1 MSDSLECS
9 DNMTDYIESLQTLA
23 EHFARLKGIGKKSAM
38 RMAFAVLELSEDN
51 ARDFAD
57 AIIDARTKIH
67 KCPICGNLTDKDVC
81 YICSDLSRD
90 TSVICVVEDV
100 KALMSIE
107 KVREYKGAYHVL
119 HGAISPINGI
129 TPDKLTIKELV
140 QRVGENNVSEVI
152 VATNPTQDGEVTAMY
167 ISKYL
172 KPLGVKVTRLAYGIP
187 VGSDLEYADEVTLG
201 RALEGRRDV

>member
-1 MSDSLECS
+1 
-9 DNMTDYIESLQTLA
+9 MTDYIEALQVLA
-23 EHFARLKGIGKKSAM
+23 EKFARLQGVGRKSAM
-38 RMAFAVLELSEDN
+38 RMAFSVLELSEED
-51 ARDFAD
+51 ATAFAE
-57 AIIDARTKIH
+57 AIINAKQSIH
-67 KCPICGNLTDKDVC
+67 KCPVCGNLTDKDVC
-81 YICSDLSRD
+81 YVCSDLSRD

-107 KVREYKGAYHVL
+107 KVREYKGVYHVL
-119 HGAISPINGI
+119 HGAISPVNGI
-129 TPDKLTIKELV
+129 SPDKITIIELIT
-140 QRVGENNVSEVI
+140 RVGEGDVKEVI

-201 RALEGRRDV
+201 RAIEGRRDV

>member
-1 MSDSLECS
+1 
-9 DNMTDYIESLQTLA
+9 MTDYIESLQVLA
-23 EHFARLKGIGKKSAM
+23 EQFARLKGVGRKSAM
-38 RMAFAVLELSEDN
+38 RMAFSVLELDEEQ
-51 ARDFAD
+51 ARAFAD
-57 AIIDARTKIH
+57 AIMDAKTSIH

-81 YICSDLSRD
+81 YVCSDLARD

-107 KVREYKGAYHVL
+107 KVREYKGVYHVL
-119 HGAISPINGI
+119 HGAISPVNGI
-129 TPDKLTIKELV
+129 TPDKLTIKELME
-140 QRVGENNVSEVI
+140 RVGENDVKEVI

-201 RALEGRRDV
+201 RAIAGRRDV